1 MNTFHYYI
9 VLYLIYCSSKKRLI
23 SIKKILFVFLSVSNS
38 TYLIDFSNLL
48 RFILFFNS
56 KIYINIFFSFL
67 LK

>member
-38 TYLIDFSNLL
+38 TYLIDFSNFL

>member
-1 MNTFHYYI
+1 MNTFHYHI

-56 KIYINIFFSFL
+56 KNIYMYFFSSL